1 MYEAQAG
8 GAELMA
14 FIARTFTLEDRWR
27 QVKSFPWVGECP
39 ADDGR
44 HDWIWR
50 AAKGCAASLMRIT
63 PEQAEELIRHDLTR
77 PEQHPNEIRHS
88 VGNAYKRDYSG
99 SSTATPRVE
108 FGDYDPDLLAE
119 IAMEGPEVTPEQ
131 LARRSPVSVDVSA
144 AEFFR
149 LVFPGEKVFATTW
162 PMTKSGFVYEG
173 PNEAEELQRYLDG
186 NKQGA
191 WFLSNPVDGVWRDT
205 VDGNQTV
212 RSEANLTNFRHIVLE
227 SDVAPADQWLVM
239 LVQQPLAIVALYR
252 SGGRSIHAL
261 VRINAKNKAEFDRL
275 RVKYCP
281 LGADPA
287 AMSAVRLTRVPNVI
301 RADNFAYQRL
311 LYCNPKPIARAI
323 YQDKTL

>member
-1 MYEAQAG
+1 
-8 GAELMA
+8 MA
-14 FIARTFTLEDRWR
+14 FRVIVPTVEEQFERILNLR
-27 QVKSFPWVGECP
+27 WVGPCP
-39 ADDGR
+39 PDEPGAPCIN
-44 HDWIWR
+44 DWVYTVARACAKRPFGIR
-50 AAKGCAASLMRIT
+50 AAVMDRAI
-63 PEQAEELIRHDLTR
+63 DLTR
-77 PEQHPNEIRHS
+77 AAMTRGEKGDEVRRAFQK
-88 VGNAYKRDYSG
+88 AYGQAYDPSHK
-99 SSTATPRVE
+99 ATPPVE
-108 FGDYDPDLLAE
+108 FGDYDPDVLAE

-173 PNEAEELQRYLDG
+173 PNESEELQRYLDG
-186 NKQGA
+186 NKEGA
-191 WFLSNPVDGVWRDT
+191 WFLSNPVDGKWRDT
-205 VDGNQTV
+205 VDGSQTV

-227 SDVAPADQWLVM
+227 SDVAPADQWLAM

-261 VRINAKNKAEFDRL
+261 VRINAKNKAEFDRERDRM

-281 LGADPA
+281 LGADSA

-301 RADNFAYQRL
+301 RGDNFAYQKL
-311 LYCNPKPIARAI
+311 IYLNPKPIARAI
-323 YQDKTL
+323 WQEKTL